1 MGLSFSRRTEDS
13 RTRRYRVVHETTYSY
28 DAEVTSS
35 FGRCYLSPREL
46 SDQRVDEHAIT
57 VGPEPSDR
65 SEGVDAYGNTDTYFH
80 VTTPHTRLLVRGES
94 VVEVD
99 PLDRAITDEGPAL
112 APWELAR
119 PVGEAGALAAQYRLD
134 QRPAEIDDAVRAY
147 ADAIFTP
154 GKPLVEAVEELTTRI
169 YTDFAYKSGAT
180 NVSTRV
186 GTVMERREGVCQDF
200 ARVAIAC
207 LRSKGLAARYV
218 SGYLATEPTPGQD
231 RVVGAGATHAWAAVW
246 LPGDAWLPF
255 DPTNNKFVDERHV
268 TVAWGRDYED
278 VPPLRGV
285 IYTESKGSKIH
296 VSVDVAPL
304 PD

>member
-13 RTRRYRVVHETTYSY
+13 RTRRYRVVHETTYTY

-200 ARVAIAC
+200 AHIMTAIC
-207 LRSKGLAARYV
+207 RSWGIPTRYV
-218 SGYLATEPTPGQD
+218 SGYLHPKPNAAIGET
-231 RVVGAGATHAWAAVW
+231 VAGESHAWVEW
-246 LPGDAWLPF
+246 FCGGEWRGY
-255 DPTNNKFVDERHV
+255 DPTNLIEIGDRHV
-268 TVAWGRDYED
+268 LVGRGRDYND

-285 IYTESKGSKIH
+285 YAGPFGSTLFVKVEITRE
-296 VSVDVAPL
+296 A
-304 PD
+304 